1 MKVYLSSDME
11 GTAGIVDWRQC
22 RPGPEYDHGR
32 ALLLAEVNAAIDGAV
47 AAGAT
52 EILVNDSHGTMQNLP
67 ADRLAGG
74 AAYLAGS
81 RKPRYMMEGL
91 DGSYDAIL
99 FVSYHAAAGQ
109 PGVLSHTYNPR
120 AITQVRVD
128 GTVAGESGVNALVAA
143 AYGVPIVL
151 VTGDQYVGP
160 EAAPFCPGIEAV
172 QVKRAV
178 SRTAAQSLHPQRACD
193 LIRDGAQR
201 ALRRLESF
209 AAPRIGRPA
218 RLDVDWLDADLAE
231 LAAQVAGERA
241 DQRTTRLTDEDPAA
255 VYDAFVT
262 QVTATRALVE

>member
-32 ALLLAEVNAAIDGAV
+32 ALLLAEVNAAIEGAL
-47 AAGAT
+47 AAGAE

-74 AAYLAGS
+74 ASYLAGS

-91 DGSYDAIL
+91 DGTYDAIL

-128 GTVAGESGVNALVAA
+128 GTVAGESGVNALVGA

-151 VTGDQYVGP
+151 VTGDQYVGV
-160 EAAPFCPGIEAV
+160 EAQPFCPGIEVV
-172 QVKRAV
+172 QVKRAI
-178 SRTAAQSLHPQRACD
+178 SRTAAESVHPDQACD
-193 LIRDGAQR
+193 LIREGAQR
-201 ALRRLESF
+201 ALQRL
-209 AAPRIGRPA
+209 AAFSPPRIGRPA
-218 RLDVDWLDADLAE
+218 RLEVDWLDADFAD

-241 DQRTTRLTDEDPAA
+241 AQRTTRLTNADPAA
-255 VYDAFVT
+255 VYDAFVA
-262 QVTATRALVE
+262 QVSATRSLVE

>member
-1 MKVYLSSDME
+1 MKVFMSTDME

-32 ALLLAEVNAAIDGAV
+32 ALLLAEVNAAIDGAL

-52 EILVNDSHGTMQNLP
+52 DVLVNDSHGAMQNLP

-74 AAYLAGS
+74 ASYLAGS

-91 DGSYDAIL
+91 DGSFDAIL

-128 GTVAGESGVNALVAA
+128 DTIAGESGVNALVAA

-160 EAAPFCPGIEAV
+160 EAAPFCPGIEVV

-178 SRTAAQSLHPQRACD
+178 SRTAAESLHPDRARE
-193 LIRDGAQR
+193 LIRAGAQR
-201 ALRRLESF
+201 AVRRLTTFEP
-209 AAPRIGRPA
+209 PRIGRPA
-218 RLDVDWLDADLAE
+218 RLDVDWLDADLAD
-231 LAAQVAGERA
+231 LAAQVAGERTG
-241 DQRTTRLTDEDPAA
+241 QRTTRLAGDDPAA
-255 VYDAFVT
+255 VYDAFVA
-262 QVTATRALVE
+262 QVTATRALVD